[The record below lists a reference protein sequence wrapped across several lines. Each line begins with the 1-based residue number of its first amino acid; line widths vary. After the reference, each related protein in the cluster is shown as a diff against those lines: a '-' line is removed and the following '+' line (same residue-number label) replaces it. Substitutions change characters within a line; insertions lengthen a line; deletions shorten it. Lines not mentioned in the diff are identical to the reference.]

1 MLHSLLTRTWLWLSW
16 LNRAQVFTHITNGTP
31 MVMDVSELFNWL
43 SDILKIDE
51 YDYHY
56 TDYAGL

>member
-16 LNRAQVFTHITNGTP
+16 MNRAQCFAQLHNGTP
-31 MVMDVSELFNWL
+31 MVMECCELFNWL
-43 SDILKIDE
+43 SDILQIDE